1 MRKKNILKTRKNQDF
16 VESIVL
22 MIGSQEKYRLLC
34 TVCFEFSEENSPV
47 KGNKRAQ
54 IFIKINLNNVIT
66 ELGII

>member
-16 VESIVL
+16 VESIVF
-22 MIGSQEKYRLLC
+22 IGSQEKYRLLC

>member
-16 VESIVL
+16 VESIVF
-22 MIGSQEKYRLLC
+22 IGSQEMYRLLC